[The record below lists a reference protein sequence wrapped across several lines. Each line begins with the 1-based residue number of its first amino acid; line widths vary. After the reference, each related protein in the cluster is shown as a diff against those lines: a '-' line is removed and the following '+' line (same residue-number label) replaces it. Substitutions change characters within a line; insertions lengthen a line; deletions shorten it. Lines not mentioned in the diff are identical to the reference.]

1 MRLPELEPFEEEA
14 AREARGRRF
23 WARLLACSVVFGGLL
38 VLSGVIVCTI
48 YLLVWAAR
56 RG

>member
-1 MRLPELEPFEEEA
+1 VRLPELEPFEEEA

-23 WARLLACSVVFGGLL
+23 WARILACSVVFGGLL
-38 VLSGVIVCTI
+38 VLSGVIVCAI